1 MQIQTAALSLLA
13 LAASTDAF
21 APQPAARTNVAVQS
35 MAGMDLP
42 SIESEVS
49 RRREYE
55 ACSFLFSMFL
65 TFFNLL

>member
-1 MQIQTAALSLLA
+1 MAEAGFLQIETSQNSTMKIQSAALSLLA

-21 APQPAARTNVAVQS
+21 APQPAARTSVAVQS

-49 RRREYE
+49 RRQE
-55 ACSFLFSMFL
+55 
-65 TFFNLL
+65 